1 MHSQETIHL
10 TPARLSE
17 RWSVTVGHLANQRS
31 EGSGPP
37 YLKLGGRILY
47 RLSDVETYEERSLVA
62 GARA

>member
-1 MHSQETIHL
+1 MHAQETIHL
-10 TPARLSE
+10 TPIRLAE

-31 EGSGPP
+31 EGSGPA

-47 RLSDVETYEERSLVA
+47 RLTDVETYEERSLVA